1 MALVYGDTLVSS
13 FLIPLGQF
21 LNKRVKKEG
30 CVCVCVCVCVCAC
43 VCWGGDWGGQVDD
56 VCDWSPH
63 TYPNT
68 QSRLQV
74 LEAEEAPLDIHCQDR
89 RPGPLVTNYRNPSQ
103 PNKHKEKRKACI
115 IGHITWNSMGVL
127 VSGINLNIQIRPQ
140 LFLTPCQTHPTPVS
154 YTHLTLPTTP
164 YV

>member
-30 CVCVCVCVCVCAC
+30 CVCVCVC

-127 VSGINLNIQIRPQ
+127 VLGINPNIQIRPQ
-140 LFLTPCQTHPTPVS
+140 LFLSPCPVAFPGF
-154 YTHLTLPTTP
+154 HLLAPQF
-164 YV
+164 